1 MKEPSKKVFY
11 YSEFKLVILDD
22 LYSSE
27 LKSNQK
33 TVWFHQNQCQK
44 CMGFFFE
51 FCCHFTKHELV
62 PLSWE
67 NHKVFNEI

>member
-33 TVWFHQNQCQK
+33 TV
-44 CMGFFFE
+44 
-51 FCCHFTKHELV
+51 
-62 PLSWE
+62 
-67 NHKVFNEI
+67 